1 MSYTR
6 PVRATILPFI
16 AALTLQTGCELSE
29 LRPGAQSIMELS
41 APPSPQEA
49 AQWAI
54 DPYDPNNRYRGT
66 LLLANA
72 PFAGEEVY
80 LRLFEDNIDDA
91 DPGVRAAACRALAN
105 HGNASHM
112 PLLTGA
118 LSDAEVGVRFEAA
131 RGLQR
136 VYAPE
141 AIDPLIKSLS
151 PATEPEYAVRA
162 EVACALGQYR
172 EARVAEALIASL
184 DDPHLAV
191 NRATLD
197 SLRVLTGQDLG
208 YERRDWVVWFNESP
222 TPFAAGGVYVY
233 PVFSRSK
240 FWYEHL
246 PFIPPPPNEVA
257 GTPAGMPVRE

>member
-1 MSYTR
+1 MLAVS
-6 PVRATILPFI
+6 
-16 AALTLQTGCELSE
+16 ALLSGCELSE
-29 LRPGAQSIMELS
+29 LRPGAQSILELS
-41 APPSPQEA
+41 QPPSPQEA
-49 AQWAI
+49 AEWAI
-54 DPYDPNNRYRGT
+54 DPYDANNRYRGT

-72 PFAGEEVY
+72 PFAGEDVY

-105 HGNASHM
+105 HGNASHV

-118 LSDAEVGVRFEAA
+118 LKDAEIGVRVEAA

-136 VYAPE
+136 VYSVD
-141 AIDPLIKSLS
+141 AIDPLIKALS
-151 PATEPEYAVRA
+151 PAEEPEYAVRA
-162 EVACALGQYR
+162 EAACALGQYR
-172 EARVAEALIASL
+172 ETRVAEALIAAL
-184 DDPHLAV
+184 DDRHLAV

-208 YERRDWVVWFNESP
+208 YERRDWVVWFNE
-222 TPFAAGGVYVY
+222 TQAPFAMGGVYVY

-246 PFIPPPPNEVA
+246 PFVPPPPNEVA